1 MGELTPEQR
10 EALARS
16 LAADS
21 ETAETTALIEAR
33 FAAKATCPH
42 CQGDG
47 QKWGFAAGLRR
58 YRCRSCKTTFNAL
71 TGTPLASLKKRQKLA
86 AYGQAMVDGL
96 SLRKA
101 AKRVGINLSTA
112 FDWRHRLLKLPAK
125 AKPKTLDGVVEADET
140 YILESEKGSRKLK
153 RKARKRGGTATKR
166 GLSHEQIPVLVTRDR
181 SGATLTEVL
190 PDTTAESIAKV
201 LGSVVAKDAA
211 LVSDGAKAYR
221 TFADASRP
229 AAYRAQ
235 CQRRRAHVGHLSHPE
250 RQRLPETPQGLA
262 RPLQGRG
269 DEVPRQLSRLAPV
282 ARARERRLHPARLHC
297 RCACVAFNRRA
308 EQSQASGC
316 ASVLLLKTIACGK
329 GP

>member
-1 MGELTPEQR
+1 MKSAQFQKLVEQLDELTPEQR
-10 EALARS
+10 EALAKS

-33 FAAKATCPH
+33 FADKATCPH

-47 QKWGFAAGLRR
+47 QKWGFSAGLRR
-58 YRCRSCKTTFNAL
+58 YRCRACKTTFNAL

-125 AKPKTLDGVVEADET
+125 AKPKTLDGVVETDET
-140 YILESEKGSRKLK
+140 YILESGKGSRKLT

-190 PDTTAESIAKV
+190 PDTTAGSIAKV
-201 LGSVVAKDAA
+201 LDPLVAKDAA
-211 LVSDGAKAYR
+211 LVSDGANAYR
-221 TFADASRP
+221 TFADATGRLHIALNASAGERRCGTYHIQNVN
-229 AAYRAQ
+229 AYQ
-235 CQRRRAHVGHLSHPE
+235 
-250 RQRLPETPQGLA
+250 
-262 RPLQGRG
+262 
-269 DEVPRQLSRLAPV
+269 SRLKGWLDRFKGV
-282 ARARERRLHPARLHC
+282 ATKYLANYLGWHRWLEREREGFTR
-297 RCACVAFNRRA
+297 F
-308 EQSQASGC
+308 GC
-316 ASVLLLKTIACGK
+316 IAAALA
-329 GP
+329 